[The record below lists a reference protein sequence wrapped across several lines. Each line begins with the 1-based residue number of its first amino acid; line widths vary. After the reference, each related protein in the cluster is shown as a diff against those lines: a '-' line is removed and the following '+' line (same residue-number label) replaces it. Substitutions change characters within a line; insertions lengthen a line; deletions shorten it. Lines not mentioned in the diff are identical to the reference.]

1 MDEREDSERGAVV
14 GEIAAGAPN
23 VGEQEEAA
31 SGLDA
36 KHGSAGSAAAEEG
49 PGTLRAKILMLKKE
63 QADLKR
69 ARKQGQKE
77 LRNLERKRKRLSQKA
92 KLLSD
97 EDLLQVLSLRR
108 EAKAMNK
115 SSGPSAGE
123 ADAKKD

>member
-1 MDEREDSERGAVV
+1 M
-14 GEIAAGAPN
+14 GEIAAGAPK
-23 VGEQEEAA
+23 VREPEEAA
-31 SGLDA
+31 SGLDD

-63 QADLKR
+63 QAELKR